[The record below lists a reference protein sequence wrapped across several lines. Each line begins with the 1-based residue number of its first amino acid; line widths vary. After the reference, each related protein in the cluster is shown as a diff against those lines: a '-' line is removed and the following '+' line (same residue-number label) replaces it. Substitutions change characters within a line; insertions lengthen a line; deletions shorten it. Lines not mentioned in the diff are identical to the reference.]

1 MKIFIDSADIE
12 EIRQAKKWGM
22 LDGVTTN
29 PSLIKKAVEKLHK
42 QKKKINIKEY
52 ISQFLREAKGKPVS
66 LEVIGTNF
74 TDMVHEG
81 IHLYHLFNPIAR
93 NVYIKIPVNP
103 CLADTGNCDVEEP
116 HKPRPLGRRLLEHPK
131 VSDKP
136 RTLVRGKTQRLCDSE
151 GIRAIHALAQQGI
164 PVNCTLIF
172 TPEQALLAAKA
183 GAKIVS
189 PFVGR
194 EDDYI
199 RELNKSKFKKE
210 DYFPAEGMKKLK
222 KWKDDNGIVSGVELI
237 RECKTLFVIQKV
249 KGCEI
254 LAASIRNTRQFREV
268 ALAGAEIATLP
279 LSVMEKLLEHPKTQE
294 GMRQFTK
301 DIVPEYAMIAGS
313 ARKKK

>member
-29 PSLIKKAVEKLHK
+29 PSLIKKAVEELHK
-42 QKKKINIKEY
+42 QKERIDIKEY
-52 ISQFLREAKGKPVS
+52 ISQFLREVKGKPVS

-81 IHLYHLFNPIAR
+81 IHLYHLFNPIAN

-103 CLADTGNCDVEEP
+103 CITDTG
-116 HKPRPLGRRLLEHPK
+116 K
-131 VSDKP
+131 
-136 RTLVRGKTQRLCDSE
+136 CDSD
-151 GIRAIHALAQQGI
+151 GIRAIHALTQRGI
-164 PVNCTLIF
+164 PINCTLIF

-199 RELNKSKFKKE
+199 REINKSRFKKE
-210 DYFPAEGMKKLK
+210 EYFPAEGMKKLK
-222 KWKDDNGIVSGVELI
+222 KWKNDNGIVSGVDLI
-237 RECKTLFVIQKV
+237 KECKAIFATQKV

-254 LAASIRNTRQFREV
+254 LAASIRNVRQFREV
-268 ALAGAEIATLP
+268 ALAGADIATLP
-279 LSVMEKLLEHPKTQE
+279 LGVMGRLLEHPKTKQ
-294 GMRQFTK
+294 GMQQFIK
-301 DIVPEYAMIAGS
+301 DIVPEYAKVAGGQ
-313 ARKKK
+313 RQKTKKRGEA